1 MPNQFRCP
9 EEAEAFSKASLAF
22 EEAIKEQR
30 AFFDEIWDWENNSP
44 KTEVLQNNLL
54 RENYRQKA
62 KELERLVE
70 ERSKE
75 RLEAF
80 FDWADCEVNK
90 AQRS

>member
-1 MPNQFRCP
+1 MPNQYRCP
-9 EEAEAFSKASLAF
+9 KEAEAFSKANLAF

-44 KTEVLQNNLL
+44 KPEVLQNNLL
-54 RENYRQKA
+54 RENYLKRA
-62 KELERLVE
+62 KELESLVE
-70 ERSKE
+70 SRGKD

-90 AQRS
+90 AQQS